1 MNLGLYF
8 VCFEYF
14 QDFGTAVSF
23 QQHKRLPAHCLR
35 GNLVFEIPAGDWG
48 YILWLGIINT
58 GLGCFLYF
66 SSINRLPAQSV
77 AICGYIEPLSAVL
90 LSVLFLNETMSP
102 LQMAGAVLI
111 IGGALYGELGK
122 KKSKNV

>member
-1 MNLGLYF
+1 M
-8 VCFEYF
+8 
-14 QDFGTAVSF
+14 
-23 QQHKRLPAHCLR
+23 
-35 GNLVFEIPAGDWG
+35 
-48 YILWLGIINT
+48 
-58 GLGCFLYF
+58 YF

-102 LQMAGAVLI
+102 LQMTGAALI

-122 KKSKNV
+122 KKNKNV